1 MIERLLDIAAR
12 ELGIDRAEIRRR
24 NFIPPDAF
32 PYNNEIIYQ
41 DFAPLEYDSG
51 NYGPVL
57 DKALEMI
64 GYRQFRRRGAAT
76 PARARPPCRDRDCL
90 LRRGHRDRAL

>member
-1 MIERLLDIAAR
+1 MN
-12 ELGIDRAEIRRR
+12 IDRAEIRRR

-41 DFAPLEYDSG
+41 DFTPLSYDSG
-51 NYGPVL
+51 NYEPIL

-64 GYRQFRRRGAAT
+64 GYQQFLAEEQPRLRAAG
-76 PARARPPCRDRDCL
+76 PPCRHRHRL
-90 LRRGHRDRAL
+90 LRRGHRHRPL